1 MQDGLAVFIEQLQAD
16 PLLSQIPA
24 IAEGRIAVLENST
37 PLAASANPSPLS
49 IGTVTLSDGSGVKGF
64 LVEAGAVEGAR
75 DITSFGGWRAFIAAQ
90 VKSA

>member
-1 MQDGLAVFIEQLQAD
+1 
-16 PLLSQIPA
+16 
-24 IAEGRIAVLENST
+24 
-37 PLAASANPSPLS
+37 
-49 IGTVTLSDGSGVKGF
+49 VKGF